1 MSKRVSV
8 NNLKEYAQR
17 ILEENS
23 ATSINNRRVTV
34 TLTRGTA
41 EWILTDLEKRG
52 KRLLQSVNEQNTLER
67 KREKRRTELDM
78 LAVAAAAFSE
88 ALQNQKQN

>member
-23 ATSINNRRVTV
+23 ATSIDNRRVTV

-41 EWILTDLEKRG
+41 QWILTDLEK
-52 KRLLQSVNEQNTLER
+52 
-67 KREKRRTELDM
+67 
-78 LAVAAAAFSE
+78 
-88 ALQNQKQN
+88 

>member
-1 MSKRVSV
+1 MTKKVSV

-34 TLTRGTA
+34 TLTRCTA
-41 EWILTDLEKRG
+41 EWILRDLEKRG
-52 KRLLQSVNEQNTLER
+52 KRLLQSVNEQNTLKR

>member
-41 EWILTDLEKRG
+41 ECILTDLEKRG
-52 KRLLQSVNEQNTLER
+52 KRLLQRLSASVRN
-67 KREKRRTELDM
+67 
-78 LAVAAAAFSE
+78 AAPN
-88 ALQNQKQN
+88 LICWQ